1 MDFVWIFTILQ
12 LFFYVSKKLIFRHRK
27 PSSIFFFFF
36 PPNVVRFKFTL
47 FNSARWLLLIEQK
60 KKKRKII
67 SPSKHVTYYQRP
79 PDVCLLYPASKR
91 SLKRLTMERRA
102 SFSRFRRELR
112 PGIPLFPAGKI
123 FTGKMEQRPP
133 KNSITADTWSFLRVF

>member
-60 KKKRKII
+60 KKRKII

-102 SFSRFRRELR
+102 SFSRFRRELH